1 MIKEIK
7 LDNVAT
13 YTKENGI
20 LIKPTKINYFYGN
33 NGSGKSTLANVLKD
47 SKNEKF
53 EECNILWENSLE
65 IDTLVYNKDFVQENF
80 SQKKDIKGIFTLG
93 KESVDIKEKIE
104 HLKEE
109 KEKQSQKLNKTKESL
124 DKINQE
130 KDKIKSEAIEFCWRQ
145 KTKYYNKCK
154 EAFTGV
160 ANSKNKFFERLLG
173 NYNNLELKEVEE
185 GEVLNRYNNLY
196 SKELKKYKYLPILDS
211 KDIRNVEES
220 SLLDKVIIGKE
231 DLEIGKL
238 ISKLSNS
245 DWVKQGLSFVENSDN
260 KCPFCQQSLNSS
272 IVVNIEEYFDESY
285 KSDCEKLNSFKKE
298 YERYLDSLIR
308 VLDSIDY
315 ESYNINN
322 IDELKNK
329 IDEIKLIYKSNIRLI
344 QEKIDMP
351 SKKIE
356 IESLY
361 KKVNVIILLIDEIN
375 KKLKVNNNRI
385 DNLTKEKDKVIND
398 IWIMMINNL
407 KEDIKRYSKEI
418 ENKNKAISGLK
429 NKISELEK
437 DIKKKEKNISEE
449 SSKIANVESVVTDI
463 NKILKSFGFNSFK
476 LNLGEEEGTY
486 KIVRSD
492 GTNAKDTLSEGEYRF
507 ITFLYFYYLVN
518 GSNEPTNIRKD
529 KILVID
535 DPISSLDSNTL
546 FIIST
551 LIKNLIDECIN
562 NKNDIKQVFILT
574 HNIYFYKEVTY
585 KGSRNNPSPS
595 IESYW
600 IIQKLNS
607 ISNIK
612 RFENNPILTTY
623 ETLWRT
629 LDNIDGVSNR
639 NNVLDISTGLNAMR
653 RILEHYFN
661 VLCGYNYEECINKF
675 DGEDKLICKSLLSYI
690 NDGSHFISDDYVL
703 CYEDLGNYK
712 RVFKLIF
719 EKMGHIKHYEAMSS
733 SERAWRYKEN

>member
-13 YTKENGI
+13 YTKENGT

-47 SKNEKF
+47 SKNERF
-53 EECNILWENSLE
+53 EKCNILWENSSE

-80 SQKKDIKGIFTLG
+80 SQKKEIKGIFTLG

-109 KEKQSQKLNKTKESL
+109 KEKESKNFNKTKESL
-124 DKINQE
+124 E
-130 KDKIKSEAIEFCWRQ
+130 KIKEEKNKIKRDAIDFCWGQ
-145 KTKYYNKCK
+145 KTKYYSKCK

-160 ANSKNKFFERLLG
+160 ANSKNNFFERLLG
-173 NYNNLELKEVEE
+173 NYKNLELKEVEE
-185 GEVLNRYNNLY
+185 DEVLNRYKDLY
-196 SKELKKYKYLPILDS
+196 SSELKKYKYLPILDI
-211 KDIRNVEES
+211 KDIKKVEEC
-220 SLLDKVIIGKE
+220 SLLGKIIIGKE

-245 DWVKQGLSFVENSDN
+245 DWVKKRLSFIENSDN
-260 KCPFCQQSLNSS
+260 KCPFCQQSLNNS
-272 IVVNIEEYFDESY
+272 ILENIEEYFDESY
-285 KSDCEKLNSFKKE
+285 KNDCEKLNLFKNE
-298 YERYLDSLIR
+298 YQGCFDSLIR
-308 VLDSIDY
+308 SLDSIDY
-315 ESYNINN
+315 ESYKINN
-322 IDELKNK
+322 LDELKNK
-329 IDEIKLIYKSNIRLI
+329 IEEIKLIYKSNIRLI
-344 QEKIDMP
+344 QEKIYMP
-351 SKKIE
+351 SKIIE

-361 KKVNVIILLIDEIN
+361 EKINGIRLIIDEIN
-375 KKLKVNNNRI
+375 KNLKVNNDRI
-385 DNLTKEKDKVIND
+385 DNLKKEKDKVIND

-407 KEDIKRYSKEI
+407 KEYIKKYFKDI
-418 ENKNKAISGLK
+418 ENKDKAIYG
-429 NKISELEK
+429 LEK
-437 DIKKKEKNISEE
+437 RIFGLQKNIKEKEKNISEE
-449 SSKIANVESVVTDI
+449 SLKIANVESVVNDI
-463 NKILKSFGFNSFK
+463 NNILKNFGFNSFK
-476 LNLGEEEGTY
+476 LALGEEKGTY

-518 GSNEPTNIRKD
+518 GSDEPTDIRKD

-551 LIKNLIDECIN
+551 LIKDLIDECIN
-562 NKNDIKQVFILT
+562 NKNDIKQVFIFT

-585 KGSRNNPSPS
+585 KGSRKHASAN

-600 IIQKLNS
+600 IIQKLNN
-607 ISNIK
+607 ISNIQ

-629 LDNIDGVSNR
+629 LDNIEDISNE

-661 VLCGYNYEECINKF
+661 VLCGYDYQECVNKF
-675 DGEDKLICKSLLSYI
+675 EGEDKLICKSLLSYI

-703 CYEDLGNYK
+703 CYENLENYK

-719 EKMGHIKHYEAMSS
+719 EKMGHIKHYEAMTSS
-733 SERAWRYKEN
+733 DRAWKYKEN

>member
-1 MIKEIK
+1 M
-7 LDNVAT
+7 
-13 YTKENGI
+13 
-20 LIKPTKINYFYGN
+20 
-33 NGSGKSTLANVLKD
+33 
-47 SKNEKF
+47 
-53 EECNILWENSLE
+53 
-65 IDTLVYNKDFVQENF
+65 
-80 SQKKDIKGIFTLG
+80 
-93 KESVDIKEKIE
+93 
-104 HLKEE
+104 
-109 KEKQSQKLNKTKESL
+109 
-124 DKINQE
+124 
-130 KDKIKSEAIEFCWRQ
+130 
-145 KTKYYNKCK
+145 
-154 EAFTGV
+154 
-160 ANSKNKFFERLLG
+160 
-173 NYNNLELKEVEE
+173 
-185 GEVLNRYNNLY
+185 
-196 SKELKKYKYLPILDS
+196 
-211 KDIRNVEES
+211 
-220 SLLDKVIIGKE
+220 
-231 DLEIGKL
+231 
-238 ISKLSNS
+238 
-245 DWVKQGLSFVENSDN
+245 
-260 KCPFCQQSLNSS
+260 
-272 IVVNIEEYFDESY
+272 
-285 KSDCEKLNSFKKE
+285 
-298 YERYLDSLIR
+298 
-308 VLDSIDY
+308 
-315 ESYNINN
+315 
-322 IDELKNK
+322 
-329 IDEIKLIYKSNIRLI
+329 
-344 QEKIDMP
+344 
-351 SKKIE
+351 
-356 IESLY
+356 
-361 KKVNVIILLIDEIN
+361 
-375 KKLKVNNNRI
+375 
-385 DNLTKEKDKVIND
+385 
-398 IWIMMINNL
+398 
-407 KEDIKRYSKEI
+407 
-418 ENKNKAISGLK
+418 
-429 NKISELEK
+429 
-437 DIKKKEKNISEE
+437 
-449 SSKIANVESVVTDI
+449 
-463 NKILKSFGFNSFK
+463 
-476 LNLGEEEGTY
+476 
-486 KIVRSD
+486 RSD